1 MASDEQ
7 ENSKP
12 DSQKTVISTA
22 APTGVAIGT
31 QIMGTFEITEHI
43 ATGGMGEVYRG
54 FNIHTEE
61 PVAIKIVLAALA
73 HDEKILSLFQKEATV
88 LGRLHHD
95 AIVRYMLFTVDPGI
109 QRACLVMEFVEGR
122 SLADYYAEEGKMP
135 VEDVK
140 TMMRRVA
147 SGLQK
152 AHDLGVVHRDLSPD
166 NVVIQDGLIS
176 HTKIIDFGIAKSANF
191 GGGTLLGGQFAGKY
205 GYVSPEQLGRFKGVI
220 EGTSDIYSLA
230 LVAAAACRGE
240 PIDMGDSPAEA
251 VERRMDVP
259 DLSGVHDE
267 LRPLL
272 EMMLSPDP
280 ANRPES
286 MAKVLEYIDN
296 PAALAGGAAP
306 LGVVP
311 GPGGSVPPQQS
322 VPPQYSQPPQSI
334 PPQQSMPPG
343 GGPTVISQPPQYAF
357 TTPPQ
362 QSMPPQS
369 MPPQDVNTDSPFPG
383 SVPPQRTGV
392 GTTLPPAS
400 TVPPPQP
407 AEKKGKGGL
416 IAALL
421 ALVIVGGGA
430 GAYFGGFI
438 PGVNQGGGGTGTEG
452 TDGTTGTDG
461 TDGTTTTAGGDG
473 STTTGCAGTVR
484 FDDSGNP
491 IDDCDDGTDATD
503 GGDTSTADGGDT
515 TPTTDGGDT
524 TTADGGDTTTTTDGG
539 DTTTDGG
546 DTTTTADG
554 GDDTTEGGDTTT
566 TTDGGDTSTDGGDTT
581 TTADNTTN
589 TDGTDTT
596 DGANTTAPP
605 DQLAGGEIGPV
616 DDSLSATEGTVIAR
630 EETPTTPGQID
641 FGTIGRMISWVNSY
655 STPLCVHVGIR
666 SAVPDEFEIEGYATS
681 VDPLYELLT
690 AFREEFDT
698 DPKIGARLVDDS
710 QCSVVTFVK
719 NITRSEARPPALK
732 LDRDVLKAGDPIRG
746 TIDLIE
752 GRTITL
758 FLIDSRGGA
767 YNLTSRLKP
776 QEDGTAT
783 FALALRPQGA
793 DDREIVPYLMLAI
806 ATENK
811 IGSADTQAGTPTSSL
826 MPIIQAE
833 IRQRGTAEQNAA
845 SAALG
850 YFRFDDDAQ

>member
-122 SLADYYAEEGKMP
+122 SLADYYAEEGSMP

-166 NVVIQDGLIS
+166 NVVIQDGMIS

-286 MAKVLEYIDN
+286 MAKVLEFLDN
-296 PAALAGGAAP
+296 PAAVGAGAVAP
-306 LGVVP
+306 TAMP
-311 GPGGSVPPQQS
+311 GPDPSLPPQQS
-322 VPPQYSQPPQSI
+322 VPPQYGSQPPQSI
-334 PPQQSMPPG
+334 PPQHSLPPSG
-343 GGPTVISQPPQYAF
+343 EATVISQPPAYAF

-369 MPPQDVNTDSPFPG
+369 VPPQDAGAGAGTDSPFPG
-383 SVPPQRTGV
+383 PVPPQHTGV
-392 GTTLPPAS
+392 GSTLPPDQ

-407 AEKKGKGGL
+407 AKKGKGGL

-421 ALVIVGGGA
+421 AVVLV
-430 GAYFGGFI
+430 
-438 PGVNQGGGGTGTEG
+438 GGGGTGAYFAG
-452 TDGTTGTDG
+452 LIPGLKPD
-461 TDGTTTTAGGDG
+461 DGTTTGGGGTTTDNGAG
-473 STTTGCAGTVR
+473 TTTGCGTTVR
-484 FDDSGNP
+484 FDENGNP
-491 IDDCDDGTDATD
+491 IDDCDEDVAVNDTDTD
-503 GGDTSTADGGDT
+503 PA
-515 TPTTDGGDT
+515 TPTPNTDPDTPDPDTDPDTPDPDTPDPDTDPDTPDPDTDPDTPDPDTDPDTPDPDTPDPDTPPETPPLNGGGI
-524 TTADGGDTTTTTDGG
+524 A
-539 DTTTDGG
+539 
-546 DTTTTADG
+546 AI
-554 GDDTTEGGDTTT
+554 DDTLD
-566 TTDGGDTSTDGGDTT
+566 
-581 TTADNTTN
+581 
-589 TDGTDTT
+589 
-596 DGANTTAPP
+596 PK
-605 DQLAGGEIGPV
+605 
-616 DDSLSATEGTVIAR
+616 EGTVIA
-630 EETPTTPGQID
+630 EEEQQEENNGEID
-641 FGTIGRMISWVNSY
+641 FGTIGRMIAWVRDY
-655 STPLCVHVGIR
+655 STPRCVHVGIR
-666 SAVPDEFEIEGYATS
+666 SAVPTDFEIEGYATS
-681 VDPLYELLT
+681 VDPFWELLT
-690 AFREEFDT
+690 EFRDEFGT
-698 DPKIGARLVDDS
+698 EPKIGVRLVDDS
-710 QCSVVTFVK
+710 QCAVVTFVK
-719 NITRSEARPPALK
+719 NLTRSEARAPALK

-752 GRTITL
+752 GRSITL
-758 FLIDSRGGA
+758 FLVDSRGGA

-776 QEDGTAT
+776 QDDGTAT

-806 ATENK
+806 ASNSK
-811 IGSADTQAGTPTSSL
+811 IGSADTQAGTPTNSL

-833 IRQRGTAEQNAA
+833 IRQRGPEEENAA

-850 YFRFDDDAQ
+850 YFRFDDNAE